1 MDCSFVFCAHPQL
14 NPPPKKFSQSF
25 CFFQKCFTYPL
36 NMANSRITRFVM
48 EVAPPQ
54 FVSVMRHRTAK
65 MLDTISEEEKD
76 VVGASIDSLA
86 SSSKRF
92 SSACASASASAAI
105 TAADSNKFFIRGVQV
120 HQRSFSIFK

>member
-1 MDCSFVFCAHPQL
+1 
-14 NPPPKKFSQSF
+14 
-25 CFFQKCFTYPL
+25 
-36 NMANSRITRFVM
+36 MANSRITRFVM

-76 VVGASIDSLA
+76 VVGASSDSLA

-92 SSACASASASAAI
+92 SSARASASSTASAFSAV
-105 TAADSNKFFIRGVQV
+105 TAADSNKFFLRGLEV
-120 HQRSFSIFK
+120 HQRSFSIFE

>member
-1 MDCSFVFCAHPQL
+1 
-14 NPPPKKFSQSF
+14 
-25 CFFQKCFTYPL
+25 
-36 NMANSRITRFVM
+36 MANSRITRFVM

-76 VVGASIDSLA
+76 VVGESSDSLA

-92 SSACASASASAAI
+92 SSACASASASAAV
-105 TAADSNKFFIRGVQV
+105 TAADSKKFFIRGVQV
-120 HQRSFSIFK
+120 HHRSFSIFE